1 MMDDNQVVEMLHK
14 LNARILYNDTI
25 ITALCKILVEK
36 EVVSEDELNELVN
49 TELRNVQQ
57 KIDTQLK
64 KEKKQQKQSKE
75 NNQITYFGPEVEA

>member
-1 MMDDNQVVEMLHK
+1 MDDNQVVEMLHK